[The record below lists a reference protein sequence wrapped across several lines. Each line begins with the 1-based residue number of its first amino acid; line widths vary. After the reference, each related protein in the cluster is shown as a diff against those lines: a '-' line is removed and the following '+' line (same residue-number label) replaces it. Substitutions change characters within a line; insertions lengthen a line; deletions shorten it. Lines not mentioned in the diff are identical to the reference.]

1 MNPFIRA
8 ARTWL
13 QVFIGLLLAGWV
25 DFASADDFLNLA
37 RSAALAAVPA
47 ALSLLQNALEDST
60 EVQILPKG

>member
-8 ARTWL
+8 ARTYL
-13 QVFIGLLLAGWV
+13 QVFTGLLLAGWV

-47 ALSLLQNALEDST
+47 GLSLIMNALEDST
-60 EVQILPKG
+60 DVQVLPKG

>member
-8 ARTWL
+8 ARTYL
-13 QVFIGLLLAGWV
+13 QTLAGLLLAGWT

-60 EVQILPKG
+60 PVQILPKG